1 MSGFLRK
8 KPKITKF
15 QPHMERWVFL
25 ISSRPLNQEQYVLDT
40 EILSA
45 DMLPSLIEFD
55 TIYYFGFDNSEDDS
69 S

>member
-1 MSGFLRK
+1 
-8 KPKITKF
+8 
-15 QPHMERWVFL
+15 MERWVFL